1 MYFLSFDKIELKETE
16 GEEWKSL
23 QLLTIS
29 CISVSM
35 SLKKPLA
42 YIPNFCFQ
50 EKTSRLPTS
59 YPAHLFATR
68 SGIFLLLPG
77 FFNNARQERV
87 VKEVFLR

>member
-1 MYFLSFDKIELKETE
+1 MCFLSFDKTELKETE
-16 GEEWKSL
+16 GDGWKSL
-23 QLLTIS
+23 QLLTVS

-42 YIPNFCFQ
+42 YIPNLRIQ

-59 YPAHLFATR
+59 YPAHLLATR

-77 FFNNARQERV
+77 FFNNARQGQAVED
-87 VKEVFLR
+87 VFLH